1 MRTGKQ
7 RLEATI
13 QSVASTQDTI
23 GGEVKTPSTATA
35 TWYCEL
41 VHVNGGEV
49 FRGRQVHG
57 SANYAA
63 IGQYVA
69 GVTTKHR
76 LVIGARTFEI
86 LACNNVDARDR
97 ELRLDL
103 LERGV

>member
-1 MRTGKQ
+1 MRTGRQ

-13 QSVASTQDTI
+13 QTIASGQDAI
-23 GGEVKTPSTATA
+23 GGETKTPSTLVA

-41 VHVNGGEV
+41 VGVKGGEV

-57 SANYAA
+57 NANHVA
-63 IGQYVA
+63 IGHYVA

-76 LVIGARTFEI
+76 LVIGARTFDI
-86 LACNNVDARDR
+86 LWPNNVDNRDR

-103 LERGV
+103 FERGV